1 MTGMRVARE
10 VGSLAVLL
18 VVGWAGLVGCGPF
31 PTGDSRGTAEASHP
45 SSAAPP
51 QEQDG
56 STSGSVAPDTPPY
69 APEPSLTPEERERL
83 LQELQR
89 RKIWKPQP
97 SPEAP
102 R

>member
-1 MTGMRVARE
+1 M
-10 VGSLAVLL
+10 GSVAVLL
-18 VVGWAGLVGCGPF
+18 LLGWAGLVGCGPSAA
-31 PTGDSRGTAEASHP
+31 GDSRGTAEVSHS
-45 SSAAPP
+45 SSATPP
-51 QEQDG
+51 QEQGG
-56 STSGSVAPDTPPY
+56 STGGSVAPDKPPY
-69 APEPSLTPEERERL
+69 AAEPSLTPEERERL